1 MFTYNTIV
9 VGTDGSSTS
18 LIAVRHAASLARV
31 YEATLVIVCAY
42 YSNTGSLLNS
52 PNRDVSTLPVVSD
65 ARADEYLGEAEAVA
79 KEEGAADI
87 RLQRRDGTPVN
98 ALLDAVNESNADAV
112 VIGNKGVNTL
122 TGRVFGNIPTELTRR
137 AKVDV
142 VLANTQEPRP

>member
-1 MFTYNTIV
+1 MFSYQTIV

-18 LIAVRHAASLARV
+18 LIAVRHAASMARA

-65 ARADEYLGEAEAVA
+65 ARADEYLTEAEAVA
-79 KEEGAADI
+79 KEEGAENI

-98 ALLDAVNESNADAV
+98 ALLDAVNETEADAV
-112 VIGNKGVNTL
+112 VIGNKGVNSL

-137 AKVDV
+137 ARVDV
-142 VLANTQEPRP
+142 VLANTQDPRP